1 MANRINKYLDGAGLT
16 YLIQKIKTALG
27 SKQDTLVS
35 GTNIKTVNGQSLV
48 GSGNV
53 AIQIPPAP
61 PEPLLVYMAES
72 GGTYSLN
79 QELLDIEDAL
89 SNNDELECYLV
100 WDGDQPAVVRLRC
113 YGYNVEETIGGHS
126 QSCIVWSGLDN
137 IGNRHIVKAYHD
149 STNDVDVVNYSV
161 ASSDGKGITNIVKTA
176 TVGLVDTYT
185 ITYSDGTTSTYTV
198 TNGKDGQNGRDGQD
212 GQDGADGVSLG
223 EVALVQTTGDDEE
236 SVMSQKAVTDA
247 INYNINIEHGE
258 GFTPNSNTNL
268 IYLKLTTKA
277 TSLLNASDKMTFMF
291 STKGT
296 GGNQDYRYFQFGNA
310 NLANNLMDYNGAC
323 LVWSFSR
330 NLSANAVSY
339 TLNESGSNRPT
350 PDVWIVTWDRINGVV
365 RFYDH
370 TTLVNTLEGDSYKKD
385 RFVNDNGVIAMRG
398 GDNNARIYD
407 IRLFDFDLSYL
418 FAYSDVGNEINYLC
432 GAGILPSQFLDNYK
446 KANSDSSFF
455 SEINAFLGGGYDAT
469 CTYTLDGDDY
479 HIIVKD
485 GTTTS
490 QICGGKPFYTGWVNR
505 AQITKLDIEVVSG
518 IIKLAWRNNFQ
529 DEFTNMHII
538 LDENGNEI
546 SDYNNIGVG
555 KYTYIKTYA
564 AAGAPFDFYKV
575 SGDVEVII
583 NRNIQYKPISC
594 VFHLRGDTMYNK
606 KFYDDQTKEFITFY
620 SNRTCSTEYAKHTMI
635 KTPQRVIRNNISSHN
650 GLPHYPGEMA
660 VVGDKVYVGMA
671 DYTWKQI
678 NNS

>member
-1 MANRINKYLDGAGLT
+1 MKVVTNNTLSYFWS
-16 YLIQKIKTALG
+16 KIKALLSG
-27 SKQDTLVS
+27 KQDTLVS
-35 GTNIKTVNGQSLV
+35 GTNIKTLNGQSLL

-61 PEPLLVYMAES
+61 PEPLLVYMTES
-72 GGTYSLN
+72 GGTYSLDK
-79 QELLDIEDAL
+79 EVFDIEDAL
-89 SNNDELECYLV
+89 SDNDELECYLV
-100 WDGDQPAVVRLRC
+100 WDGNNPAVVRLRC

-161 ASSDGKGITNIVKTA
+161 ASPDGKGITSIVKTA

-198 TNGKDGQNGRDGQD
+198 TNGRDGQDGQD
-212 GQDGADGVSLG
+212 GQDGADGVDLG
-223 EVALVQTTGDDEE
+223 EVALVQTTGDATDK
-236 SVMSQKAVTDA
+236 VMSQKAITDA

-310 NLANNLMDYNGAC
+310 KVSTNNQMDYNGAC
-323 LVWSFSR
+323 LVWSYSR

-339 TLNESGSNRPT
+339 TLNKSGSNTPT

-385 RFVNDNGVIAMRG
+385 RFVNDDGIMALRG

-418 FAYSDVGNEINYLC
+418 FGYSDVSNEINYLC

-446 KANSDSSFF
+446 TANADNSFF
-455 SEINAFLGGGYDAT
+455 EEVNGFAGGGYNT
-469 CTYTLDGDDY
+469 CTYSLDGDDY

-485 GTTTS
+485 STTTS
-490 QICGGKPFYTGWVNR
+490 QTCGGKPYYIGRGNR
-505 AQITKLDIEVVSG
+505 AQIAKLNIEVVSG
-518 IIKLAWRNNFQ
+518 VIKLVWRNNVQ
-529 DEFTNMHII
+529 NEFTNMHIL
-538 LDENGNEI
+538 LDENGDEI

-555 KYTYIKTYA
+555 KYTYIMTYA
-564 AAGAPFDFYKV
+564 ATGASFNFYKV
-575 SGDVEVII
+575 SGDVEIII

-594 VFHLRGDTMYNK
+594 VFHLRGDTMYNM
-606 KFYDDQTKEFITFY
+606 KFYDDQTKEFITLY
-620 SNRTCSTEYAKHTMI
+620 SNRTCLTEYTTHTMI
-635 KTPQRVIRNNISSHN
+635 KTPQRVIRSDISNAN
-650 GLPHYPGEMA
+650 GLPHYIGEMA
-660 VVGDKVYVGMA
+660 VVGNKVYVGMA